1 MNPNWEYKILNFFPP
16 AIAKRDG
23 NLITADMEQIL
34 NEYGEKGWEMTGVT
48 YTSSMNVF
56 LYCPK
61 SSFSENTSLR
71 SFNTAKS

>member
-1 MNPNWEYKILNFFPP
+1 MEADIMNSNWEYKILNFFPP

-56 LYCPK
+56 LK
-61 SSFSENTSLR
+61 RQKEN
-71 SFNTAKS
+71 